1 MVWGR
6 SENKNQYGQGRSRSK
21 SKKKYPKKN
30 ECAYCQKRVTGEN
43 FSKLVKSKEK
53 QESIANVAHV
63 GEKDTYNFLTC
74 SSAIEYKI

>member
-6 SENKNQYGQGRSRSK
+6 SENKNQYEQGRSRSK

-30 ECAYCQKRVTGEN
+30 ECAYCQKRVTAEN

-63 GEKDTYNFLTC
+63 GEKDTNNFLTC
-74 SSAIEYKI
+74 SSATEYKI